1 MPTVKFFHQR
11 VNTAWNFEFT
21 PWKVQ
26 FTHRDR
32 EKISR
37 FSVKSISPLFTW
49 RVTYNLFFPFSFF
62 FFTTQV
68 EQFWGF
74 YSYLVRPGDL
84 TGHSDIHLF
93 KDGIKPMWE
102 VGYLFESFKKMEHLP
117 EETEFYK
124 YFISLNNNLPPK
136 KYSVFRVTW
145 LYSSCYTTK
154 KNWRDHSALNLWNPG

>member
-1 MPTVKFFHQR
+1 MGF
-11 VNTAWNFEFT
+11 
-21 PWKVQ
+21 
-26 FTHRDR
+26 
-32 EKISR
+32 
-37 FSVKSISPLFTW
+37 
-49 RVTYNLFFPFSFF
+49 FSFF
-62 FFTTQV
+62 CFLFTTQV

-102 VGYLFESFKKMEHLP
+102 VGYLQFLNP
-117 EETEFYK
+117 LQIFYIIEQW
-124 YFISLNNNLPPK
+124 FTPQ

-154 KNWRDHSALNLWNPG
+154 KNWRKGSALNLWIPGWPAEGEKKDFLVAQEPKWGTMDHCSHLQHSRVIFEEG